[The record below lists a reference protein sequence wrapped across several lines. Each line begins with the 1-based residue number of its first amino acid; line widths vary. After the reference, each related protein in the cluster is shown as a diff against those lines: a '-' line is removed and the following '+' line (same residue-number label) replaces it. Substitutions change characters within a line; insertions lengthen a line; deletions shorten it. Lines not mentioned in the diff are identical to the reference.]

1 MRFEQ
6 MAFATYL
13 QENANLVL
21 AWGTV
26 GHVHTSL
33 GLIVRFCMKLPAPPR
48 RIYLQLF
55 QEKTMTMPIYNYFF
69 CLLSPL

>member
-33 GLIVRFCMKLPAPPR
+33 GLIVGFLHETPGSIAAH
-48 RIYLQLF
+48 LF
-55 QEKTMTMPIYNYFF
+55 AAVPGKRK
-69 CLLSPL
+69 